1 MFKIFELESG
11 KEVTKRY
18 ALTSSGVLI
27 DFCGNGEFW
36 SCAKEED
43 FLIVLNSSLTKENRV
58 FTLIEPANKDYVVV
72 YKIRGNYIA
81 FDYNELDDPQGIWYL
96 VKDIKEFKEI
106 RKNDYSF
113 IQYNDN
119 YTEELM

>member
-1 MFKIFELESG
+1 MFKVFELESG

-27 DFCGNGEFW
+27 DVKSW

-43 FLIVLNSSLTKENRV
+43 FLIVLNSSLTKENKI